1 NAKGSVLLGPVKYLR
16 KRRDAALELLAPEL
30 AHYLDND
37 VRISAWYPEDDF
49 VALVRASAQ
58 LMSSNDLAG
67 AMEAMGA
74 AGAHEHAEVYG
85 ALLATTLHS
94 NSSVFALWSA
104 QHDTGRLE
112 GSLDTP
118 TSARIKLVA
127 FDSPSDVICLLSG
140 GYIRGQLTADG
151 WDDIAIDHAHCVL
164 RGDPHCEWRAS
175 WKNPD
180 STPLTPVRRR
190 AR

>member
-1 NAKGSVLLGPVKYLR
+1 VLVGPVKYLR
-16 KRRDAALELLAPEL
+16 KRRDAALALLGPEL
-30 AHYLDND
+30 AHYLEND
-37 VRISAWYPEDDF
+37 VRLSSWYPESDF
-49 VALVRASAQ
+49 VALVRATAQ
-58 LMSSNDLAG
+58 LMSPNDPEAG
-67 AMEAMGA
+67 IEVMGA
-74 AGAHEHAEVYG
+74 AGAHEHAGVYG
-85 ALLATTLHS
+85 ALLATSLKS

-118 TSARIKLVA
+118 TSARIKLVE
-127 FDSPSDVICLLSG
+127 FDSPSDVICLLSS

-151 WDDIAIDHAHCVL
+151 WEDIAVDHAHCVR

-180 STPLTPVRRR
+180 ATPLTSVRRR
-190 AR
+190 TR